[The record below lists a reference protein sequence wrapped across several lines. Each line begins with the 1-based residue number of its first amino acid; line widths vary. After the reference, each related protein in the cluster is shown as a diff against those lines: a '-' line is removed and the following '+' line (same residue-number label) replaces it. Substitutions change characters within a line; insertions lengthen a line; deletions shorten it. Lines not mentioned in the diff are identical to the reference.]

1 MKSIITRAAASL
13 AVISLAAVP
22 AGATVITF
30 ENVPLGGQYGPDGVW
45 NGKDGSGGL
54 TLSGVD
60 FANQFTDWGGG
71 FTTWSGFAFSDHT
84 DVSTPGFGNQYS
96 AASGGGHAGSA
107 SYAVGYDDATMRF
120 ATSIDGA
127 VAGAWFTNT
136 TYAALSMRD
145 GDAFS
150 KQFGGPSGDDPDFL
164 ILELHGSLEGI
175 AGNTIDFPLAD
186 FRFADN
192 SHDFILTE
200 WTWLS
205 FAPLGTFDE
214 IRFSF
219 RSSDVGPFG
228 INTPAYFAMDT
239 LVVPEPSGATMLA
252 LTALALTSRRNRRPT
267 A

>member
-1 MKSIITRAAASL
+1 MKCIIIRAATSL
-13 AVISLAAVP
+13 AVTALACASV
-22 AGATVITF
+22 AATVITF
-30 ENVPLGGQYGPDGVW
+30 ENLPLGGQYGPDGVW
-45 NGKDGSGGL
+45 NGKDGSGGF
-54 TLSGVD
+54 TLNGVGFD
-60 FANQFTDWGGG
+60 NQFTDWGGG
-71 FTTWSGFAFSDHT
+71 FTSWSGFAFSDHT

-96 AASGGGHAGSA
+96 ASSGGGHAGSA
-107 SYAVGYDDATMRF
+107 TYAVGYEAATMRF
-120 ATSIDGA
+120 ATSVDGA
-127 VAGAWFTNT
+127 SAGAWFTNT

-150 KQFGGPSGDDPDFL
+150 KQFGGASGDDPDFL
-164 ILELHGSLEGI
+164 ILEIHGSLAGI

-192 SHDFILTE
+192 SLDYILTE

-205 FAPLGTFDE
+205 FTPLGTFDE

-252 LTALALTSRRNRRPT
+252 LAALAMTSRRNRRP
-267 A
+267 AA